1 MGQEMWSR
9 LHHGSGAMSQSGYSV
24 QHSCL
29 QERWQQGC
37 RSTPELW
44 HELQARGFTGSRMMV
59 YRWVQLQSDEPASV
73 PAHAHTQE
81 AIPVKSMAPR
91 HLACLFLYTPGRL
104 KKKEQEIL
112 SPLLEAEPVKK
123 AYTLTQR
130 FVTMLKE
137 RNAQALDTWLIDC
150 YDSGI
155 SDLVTFAQG
164 LEKEGSPFHAAL
176 TLSYSNWP
184 VEGNINKLKSSKRS
198 MYGRSALPLLR
209 QKVLKAG

>member
-1 MGQEMWSR
+1 
-9 LHHGSGAMSQSGYSV
+9 
-24 QHSCL
+24 
-29 QERWQQGC
+29 
-37 RSTPELW
+37 
-44 HELQARGFTGSRMMV
+44 MMV
-59 YRWVQLQSDEPASV
+59 YRWVQLQSDEHASV
-73 PAHAHTQE
+73 PAHTHTQE
-81 AIPVKSMAPR
+81 AKTVKSMAPR